1 MASKTAAAA
10 KAAAKAKGKAPP
22 PRKPAPKVAAKAA
35 PSKAAPA
42 KVPPKTAAAAAA
54 GKPAAAGK
62 APASN
67 IEAIKAVVIK
77 AAAKGAVPAPA
88 PAEKEAETTQDS
100 PLLDLSDA
108 AVRKMIKNAK
118 KRGYVTYEQLN
129 AVMPSEEV
137 TSEKIEDVLAM
148 LNEMGIN
155 VVENEDAG
163 EDEERDD
170 DDDEE
175 EGGDLVETSG
185 TKSVAETKKSEPGER
200 TDDPVRMY
208 LREMGSV
215 ELLSREGEIAIAKR
229 IEAGREAMIAG
240 LCESPLTFQA
250 IIIWRDELNEGK
262 VFLRD
267 IIDLEAT
274 YAGPDAVKGMA
285 NPAQPGV
292 PGVPGAMPAA
302 AAPGAAISGPALV
315 AAPPSAPPAATP
327 FRPAAYRPPTP
338 QGFRQNGS
346 GNGAGNGQAVEGE
359 EGTPVGDDGLD
370 DDDMEN
376 SLSLAAIEAELK
388 PKVMEAFDKIA
399 GEYKRL
405 RRLQDQDI
413 ANQLVNESLSPAQ
426 ERKYKKI
433 KEELITEVK
442 LLRLN
447 QARIDALV
455 EQLYDINKRLI
466 SFEGRLMRL
475 AESYGVERVDFLKN
489 HQGEELNPQWLNR
502 VSKLAARGWKNFV
515 AHEKDRIK
523 QIRGDIQALATE
535 TGLEIGEYRKLVHM
549 VQKGEREARQ
559 AKKEMV
565 EANLR
570 LVISIAKKYTNR
582 GLQFL
587 DLIQE
592 GNIGLMKAVDKFEYR
607 RGYKFSTYAT
617 WWIRQAIT
625 RSIADQ
631 ARTIRIPVH
640 MIETINKIVRTSRQ
654 MLHEIGREPTPEEL
668 AEKLAMPLE
677 KVRKV
682 LKIAKEPISLETP
695 IGDEEDS
702 HLGDFIEDK
711 NAILPIDAA
720 IQSNLRETTTRVLA
734 SLTPREE
741 RVLRMRFGI
750 GMNTDHTLEEVGQQ
764 FSVTRE
770 RIRQIE
776 AKALR
781 KLKHPSRSRKLRSFL
796 DN

>member
-1 MASKTAAAA
+1 MAD
-10 KAAAKAKGKAPP
+10 GGDGEDAPP
-22 PRKPAPKVAAKAA
+22 KPLA
-35 PSKAAPA
+35 
-42 KVPPKTAAAAAA
+42 
-54 GKPAAAGK
+54 
-62 APASN
+62 
-67 IEAIKAVVIK
+67 EA
-77 AAAKGAVPAPA
+77 
-88 PAEKEAETTQDS
+88 D
-100 PLLDLSDA
+100 
-108 AVRKMIKNAK
+108 M
-118 KRGYVTYEQLN
+118 
-129 AVMPSEEV
+129 
-137 TSEKIEDVLAM
+137 
-148 LNEMGIN
+148 
-155 VVENEDAG
+155 
-163 EDEERDD
+163 DE
-170 DDDEE
+170 
-175 EGGDLVETSG
+175 
-185 TKSVAETKKSEPGER
+185 
-200 TDDPVRMY
+200 
-208 LREMGSV
+208 
-215 ELLSREGEIAIAKR
+215 
-229 IEAGREAMIAG
+229 
-240 LCESPLTFQA
+240 
-250 IIIWRDELNEGK
+250 
-262 VFLRD
+262 
-267 IIDLEAT
+267 
-274 YAGPDAVKGMA
+274 
-285 NPAQPGV
+285 
-292 PGVPGAMPAA
+292 
-302 AAPGAAISGPALV
+302 
-315 AAPPSAPPAATP
+315 
-327 FRPAAYRPPTP
+327 
-338 QGFRQNGS
+338 
-346 GNGAGNGQAVEGE
+346 
-359 EGTPVGDDGLD
+359 
-370 DDDMEN
+370 DDMEN
-376 SLSLAAIEAELK
+376 SMSLAAIEAELK
-388 PKVMEAFDKIA
+388 PKVLETFDTIA
-399 GEYKRL
+399 NTFKRL
-405 RRLQDQDI
+405 RRLQEQDI
-413 ANQLVNESLSPAQ
+413 ENKLRNELAVAGQ
-426 ERKYKKI
+426 ERKYKKL
-433 KEELITEVK
+433 KEEIIPEVK
-442 LLRLN
+442 SLRLN

-455 EQLYDINKRLI
+455 EQLYDINKRLVGH
-466 SFEGRLMRL
+466 EGRLMRL
-475 AESYGVERVDFLKN
+475 SESHGVAREDFLKN
-489 HQGEELNPQWLNR
+489 YQGSELDPRWLNR
-502 VSKLAARGWKNFV
+502 VSKLSAKGWKNFV
-515 AHEKDRIK
+515 ARDKDRIK
-523 QIRGDIQALATE
+523 ELRGNIHGLATE
-535 TGLEIGEYRKLVHM
+535 TGLEIGEFRKIVHM

-654 MLHEIGREPTPEEL
+654 MLNEIGREPTPEEL
-668 AEKLAMPLE
+668 AEKLGMPLE

-682 LKIAKEPISLETP
+682 LKIAKEPLSLETP

>member
-1 MASKTAAAA
+1 MANAA
-10 KAAAKAKGKAPP
+10 KNEEQD
-22 PRKPAPKVAAKAA
+22 
-35 PSKAAPA
+35 
-42 KVPPKTAAAAAA
+42 TAT
-54 GKPAAAGK
+54 
-62 APASN
+62 
-67 IEAIKAVVIK
+67 
-77 AAAKGAVPAPA
+77 
-88 PAEKEAETTQDS
+88 AEPTERDS
-100 PLLDLSDA
+100 PLLDLSDQ
-108 AVRKMIKNAK
+108 AVKRLLKTAK
-118 KRGYVTYEQLN
+118 ARGYVTLDELN
-129 AVMPSEEV
+129 SVLPSEEV
-137 TSEKIEDVLAM
+137 SPDQIEDTMAM
-148 LNEMGIN
+148 LSDMGIN
-155 VVENEDAG
+155 VVETEEGEEAADAAAP
-163 EDEERDD
+163 DA
-170 DDDEE
+170 DDEE
-175 EGGDLVETSG
+175 GRAVVTAGLPARSETRVEP
-185 TKSVAETKKSEPGER
+185 AER

-262 VFLRD
+262 ILLRD

-274 YAGPDAVKGMA
+274 YEGPEAK
-285 NPAQPGV
+285 
-292 PGVPGAMPAA
+292 
-302 AAPGAAISGPALV
+302 
-315 AAPPSAPPAATP
+315 APPAIDGEAAAEGGE
-327 FRPAAYRPPTP
+327 PAEAA
-338 QGFRQNGS
+338 S
-346 GNGAGNGQAVEGE
+346 GES
-359 EGTPVGDDGLD
+359 GDDED
-370 DDDMEN
+370 EFEN
-376 SLSLAAIEAELK
+376 ALSLAAMEAELK
-388 PKVMEAFDKIA
+388 PKVLETFDNIA
-399 GEYKRL
+399 GTYKKL
-405 RRLQDQDI
+405 RKQQDKKLEQQVAGESGSRQQQKVYDKLREEI
-413 ANQLVNESLSPAQ
+413 ITDVKSLS
-426 ERKYKKI
+426 
-433 KEELITEVK
+433 
-442 LLRLN
+442 LN
-447 QARIDALV
+447 NARIESLV
-455 EQLYDINKRLI
+455 EQLYSINRRLVGL
-466 SFEGRLMRL
+466 EGRLMRL
-475 AESYGVERVDFLKN
+475 ADSYGVPRQQFIDEYFGNELDQTWLDRMAENGRKWGQLIKNERA
-489 HQGEELNPQWLNR
+489 QIG
-502 VSKLAARGWKNFV
+502 
-515 AHEKDRIK
+515 
-523 QIRGDIQALATE
+523 QIRKEIHELATE
-535 TGLEIGEYRKLVHM
+535 TGLEITEYRRIVKA

-702 HLGDFIEDK
+702 HLGDFIEDR
-711 NAILPIDAA
+711 NAVLPDQAA
-720 IQSNLRETTTRVLA
+720 IAANLRETTTRVLA

>member
-1 MASKTAAAA
+1 MATKAKTLQVKDKEKDTAAAD
-10 KAAAKAKGKAPP
+10 APEKDSP
-22 PRKPAPKVAAKAA
+22 DAP
-35 PSKAAPA
+35 
-42 KVPPKTAAAAAA
+42 
-54 GKPAAAGK
+54 
-62 APASN
+62 
-67 IEAIKAVVIK
+67 
-77 AAAKGAVPAPA
+77 
-88 PAEKEAETTQDS
+88 S

-108 AVRKMIKNAK
+108 AVKKMIKQAK
-118 KRGYVTYEQLN
+118 KRGFVTFDQLN
-129 AVMPSEEV
+129 EVLPSDT
-137 TSEKIEDVLAM
+137 TSPEQIEDIMSM
-148 LNEMGIN
+148 LSDMGIN
-155 VVENEDAG
+155 VSEAEDADSEEESKEEA
-163 EDEERDD
+163 EDETDNE
-170 DDDEE
+170 
-175 EGGDLVETSG
+175 LVEVTQKAV
-185 TKSVAETKKSEPGER
+185 TEVKKSEPGER

-208 LREMGSV
+208 LREMGTV

-262 VFLRD
+262 IFLRD

-274 YAGPDAVKGMA
+274 YAGPDAKNNM
-285 NPAQPGV
+285 NPALLPAPVGADGQPISAEAN
-292 PGVPGAMPAA
+292 GAANGNG
-302 AAPGAAISGPALV
+302 AAPAHV
-315 AAPPSAPPAATP
+315 APPAAPPAPTP
-327 FRPAAYRPPTP
+327 FRAAPAAAP
-338 QGFRQNGS
+338 
-346 GNGAGNGQAVEGE
+346 EGE
-359 EGTPVGDDGLD
+359 SVSSEGAADGDMD
-370 DDDMEN
+370 DDEFEN
-376 SLSLAAIEAELK
+376 QMSLAAIEAELK
-388 PKVMEAFDKIA
+388 PKVVETFDKIA
-399 GEYKRL
+399 DNYKKL
-405 RRLQDQDI
+405 RRLQEQDI
-413 ANQLVNESLSPAQ
+413 ANQLQSETLSPSQ
-426 ERKYKKI
+426 ERKYKKLKDEI
-433 KEELITEVK
+433 IVEVK
-442 LLRLN
+442 SLRLN
-447 QARIDALV
+447 QARIDSLV
-455 EQLYDINKRLI
+455 EQLYDINKKLV
-466 SFEGRLMRL
+466 SFEGRLLRL
-475 AESYGVERVDFLKN
+475 GDSHGVAREDFLRN
-489 HQGEELNPQWLNR
+489 YQGSELDPRWLNR
-502 VSKLAARGWKNFV
+502 VSKLSAKGWKNFV
-515 AHEKDRIK
+515 HHEKDRIK
-523 QIRGDIQALATE
+523 ELRGEIQQLAAL
-535 TGLEIGEYRKLVHM
+535 TGLEIGEFRKIVHG

-625 RSIADQ
+625 RSSADQ

-654 MLHEIGREPTPEEL
+654 MLNEIGREPTPEEL
-668 AEKLAMPLE
+668 AEKLGMPLE

-682 LKIAKEPISLETP
+682 LKIAKEPLSLETP
-695 IGDEEDS
+695 VGDEEDS

>member
-1 MASKTAAAA
+1 MPGRMRRRCRLPPRPGRRGRAGRHARRRNDAVRADAAAA
-10 KAAAKAKGKAPP
+10 
-22 PRKPAPKVAAKAA
+22 
-35 PSKAAPA
+35 
-42 KVPPKTAAAAAA
+42 
-54 GKPAAAGK
+54 
-62 APASN
+62 
-67 IEAIKAVVIK
+67 
-77 AAAKGAVPAPA
+77 VPAGRA
-88 PAEKEAETTQDS
+88 PNRH
-100 PLLDLSDA
+100 
-108 AVRKMIKNAK
+108 AVQAGQRR
-118 KRGYVTYEQLN
+118 RG
-129 AVMPSEEV
+129 S
-137 TSEKIEDVLAM
+137 
-148 LNEMGIN
+148 
-155 VVENEDAG
+155 
-163 EDEERDD
+163 
-170 DDDEE
+170 DEE
-175 EGGDLVETSG
+175 EKDPAE
-185 TKSVAETKKSEPGER
+185 VA
-200 TDDPVRMY
+200 
-208 LREMGSV
+208 
-215 ELLSREGEIAIAKR
+215 A
-229 IEAGREAMIAG
+229 
-240 LCESPLTFQA
+240 ESDF
-250 IIIWRDELNEGK
+250 DE
-262 VFLRD
+262 D
-267 IIDLEAT
+267 DLE
-274 YAGPDAVKGMA
+274 G
-285 NPAQPGV
+285 
-292 PGVPGAMPAA
+292 
-302 AAPGAAISGPALV
+302 
-315 AAPPSAPPAATP
+315 
-327 FRPAAYRPPTP
+327 
-338 QGFRQNGS
+338 
-346 GNGAGNGQAVEGE
+346 
-359 EGTPVGDDGLD
+359 
-370 DDDMEN
+370 

-388 PKVMEAFDKIA
+388 PKVLETFDTIA
-399 GEYKRL
+399 DTYKRL

-413 ANQLVNESLSPAQ
+413 ENKLRNQSLSPAQ
-426 ERKYKKI
+426 ERKYRKFKDEI
-433 KEELITEVK
+433 IAEVK
-442 LLRLN
+442 SLRLN

-455 EQLYDINKRLI
+455 EQLYDINKRLV
-466 SFEGRLMRL
+466 SYEGRLMRL
-475 AESYGVERVDFLKN
+475 SESYGVAREDFLRN
-489 HQGEELNPQWLNR
+489 YQGSELDPRWLNR
-502 VSKLAARGWKNFV
+502 VSKLSAKGWKNLV
-515 AHEKDRIK
+515 ARDKDRIK
-523 QIRGDIQALATE
+523 PIRSEIHTLAGE
-535 TGLEIGEYRKLVHM
+535 TGLEIAEFRKIVQM

-654 MLHEIGREPTPEEL
+654 MLNEIGREPTPEEL
-668 AEKLAMPLE
+668 AEKLGMPLE

-682 LKIAKEPISLETP
+682 LKIAKEPLSLETP

>member
-1 MASKTAAAA
+1 MATKAKTLQTKDKEKDD
-10 KAAAKAKGKAPP
+10 KAADAPE
-22 PRKPAPKVAAKAA
+22 KDSAEAP
-35 PSKAAPA
+35 
-42 KVPPKTAAAAAA
+42 
-54 GKPAAAGK
+54 
-62 APASN
+62 
-67 IEAIKAVVIK
+67 
-77 AAAKGAVPAPA
+77 
-88 PAEKEAETTQDS
+88 S

-108 AVRKMIKNAK
+108 AVKKMIKQAK
-118 KRGYVTYEQLN
+118 KRGFVTFDQLN
-129 AVMPSEEV
+129 EVLPSDT
-137 TSEKIEDVLAM
+137 TSPEQIEDIMSM
-148 LNEMGIN
+148 LSDMGIN
-155 VVENEDAG
+155 VSENEDSDG
-163 EDEERDD
+163 EEESKDD
-170 DDDEE
+170 DDDTDNE
-175 EGGDLVETSG
+175 LVEVTQKAV
-185 TKSVAETKKSEPGER
+185 TEVKKSEPGER

-208 LREMGSV
+208 LREMGTV

-262 VFLRD
+262 IFLRD

-274 YAGPDAVKGMA
+274 YAGPDAKNNM
-285 NPAQPGV
+285 NPALIAPPTGDGEAV
-292 PGVPGAMPAA
+292 AAEGGAEA
-302 AAPGAAISGPALV
+302 V
-315 AAPPSAPPAATP
+315 AAPPAAPPSATP
-327 FRPAAYRPPTP
+327 FRPAPPRGQP
-338 QGFRQNGS
+338 AAAP
-346 GNGAGNGQAVEGE
+346 AGESTSESAAD
-359 EGTPVGDDGLD
+359 GDMD
-370 DDDMEN
+370 DDEFEN
-376 SLSLAAIEAELK
+376 QMSLAAIEAELK
-388 PKVMEAFDKIA
+388 PKVVETFDKIA
-399 GEYKRL
+399 DSYKKL
-405 RRLQDQDI
+405 RKLQEQDI
-413 ANQLVNESLSPAQ
+413 ANQLESASQGPSLSPSQ
-426 ERKYKKI
+426 ERKYKKLKDEI
-433 KEELITEVK
+433 IVEVK
-442 LLRLN
+442 SLRLN
-447 QARIDALV
+447 QARIDSLV
-455 EQLYDINKRLI
+455 EQLYDINKRLV
-466 SFEGRLMRL
+466 SFEGRLLRL
-475 AESYGVERVDFLKN
+475 GDSHGVAREDFLRN
-489 HQGEELNPQWLNR
+489 YQGSELDPRWLNR
-502 VSKLAARGWKNFV
+502 VSKLSAKGWKNFV
-515 AHEKDRIK
+515 AVEKDRIK
-523 QIRGDIQALATE
+523 ELRGEIQQLAAL
-535 TGLEIGEYRKLVHM
+535 TGLEIGEFRKIVHG

-654 MLHEIGREPTPEEL
+654 MLNEIGREPTPEEL
-668 AEKLAMPLE
+668 AEKLGMPLE

-682 LKIAKEPISLETP
+682 LKIAKEPLSLETP
-695 IGDEEDS
+695 VGDEEDS

>member
-1 MASKTAAAA
+1 MATKAKTLQVKDKEKDD
-10 KAAAKAKGKAPP
+10 KAADTPEKDSPDAP
-22 PRKPAPKVAAKAA
+22 
-35 PSKAAPA
+35 
-42 KVPPKTAAAAAA
+42 
-54 GKPAAAGK
+54 
-62 APASN
+62 
-67 IEAIKAVVIK
+67 
-77 AAAKGAVPAPA
+77 
-88 PAEKEAETTQDS
+88 S

-108 AVRKMIKNAK
+108 AVKKMIKQAK
-118 KRGYVTYEQLN
+118 KRGFVTFDQLN
-129 AVMPSEEV
+129 EVLPSDT
-137 TSEKIEDVLAM
+137 TSPEQIEDIMSM
-148 LNEMGIN
+148 LSDMGIN
-155 VVENEDAG
+155 VSEAEDSDSEEENKEEA
-163 EDEERDD
+163 EDETDNE
-170 DDDEE
+170 
-175 EGGDLVETSG
+175 LVEVTQKAV
-185 TKSVAETKKSEPGER
+185 TEVKKSEPGER

-208 LREMGSV
+208 LREMGTV

-229 IEAGREAMIAG
+229 IEAGREAMIEG

-262 VFLRD
+262 IFLRD

-274 YAGPDAVKGMA
+274 YAGPDAKNNM
-285 NPAQPGV
+285 NPSLLAAPLGPDGQPLAAVNGH
-292 PGVPGAMPAA
+292 GAA
-302 AAPGAAISGPALV
+302 AARRAQPAPAHTAPP
-315 AAPPSAPPAATP
+315 AAPPSPTP
-327 FRPAAYRPPTP
+327 FRPAPASAP
-338 QGFRQNGS
+338 
-346 GNGAGNGQAVEGE
+346 AAAAEGE
-359 EGTPVGDDGLD
+359 STSEASADSDMD
-370 DDDMEN
+370 DDEFEN
-376 SLSLAAIEAELK
+376 QMSLAAIEAELK
-388 PKVMEAFDKIA
+388 PKVVETFDKIA
-399 GEYKRL
+399 DNYKKL
-405 RRLQDQDI
+405 RRLQEQDI
-413 ANQLVNESLSPAQ
+413 HNQLQNETLSPAQ
-426 ERKYKKI
+426 ERKYKKLKDEI
-433 KEELITEVK
+433 IVEVK
-442 LLRLN
+442 SLRLN
-447 QARIDALV
+447 QARIDSLV
-455 EQLYDINKRLI
+455 EQLYDINKKLV
-466 SFEGRLMRL
+466 SFEGRLLRL
-475 AESYGVERVDFLKN
+475 RGSHRGVAREDFLKN
-489 HQGEELNPQWLNR
+489 YQGSELDPRWLNR
-502 VSKLAARGWKNFV
+502 VSKLSAKGWKNFV
-515 AHEKDRIK
+515 HNEKDRIK
-523 QIRGDIQALATE
+523 ELRHEIQSLAAL
-535 TGLEIGEYRKLVHM
+535 TGLEIGEFRKIVHG

-654 MLHEIGREPTPEEL
+654 MLNEIGREPTPEEL
-668 AEKLAMPLE
+668 AEKLGMPLE

-711 NAILPIDAA
+711 AAVIPLDAA
-720 IQSNLRETTTRVLA
+720 IQANLREATTRVLA

-781 KLKHPSRSRKLRSFL
+781 KLKHPSRSRMLRSFL
-796 DN
+796 DQG

>member
-1 MASKTAAAA
+1 MAKKDSETSGAE
-10 KAAAKAKGKAPP
+10 
-22 PRKPAPKVAAKAA
+22 R
-35 PSKAAPA
+35 
-42 KVPPKTAAAAAA
+42 
-54 GKPAAAGK
+54 
-62 APASN
+62 
-67 IEAIKAVVIK
+67 
-77 AAAKGAVPAPA
+77 GAVEVA
-88 PAEKEAETTQDS
+88 DG
-100 PLLDLSDA
+100 PLLDLTDA
-108 AVRKMIKNAK
+108 AVKRMIKLAK
-118 KRGYVTYEQLN
+118 KRGFVTYAELN
-129 AVMPSEEV
+129 AVLPSEEV
-137 TSEKIEDVLAM
+137 NSEQIEDILSM

-155 VVENEDAG
+155 VVENEEQEEASSEESS
-163 EDEERDD
+163 EDEE
-170 DDDEE
+170 ESQ
-175 EGGDLVETSG
+175 GGDLIEAVQ
-185 TKSVAETKKSEPGER
+185 TKAVATRSSEPADR

-250 IIIWRDELNEGK
+250 IIIWRDELNDSK
-262 VFLRD
+262 VLLRD

-274 YAGPDAVKGMA
+274 YAGPDGKNTPKIDMT
-285 NPAQPGV
+285 
-292 PGVPGAMPAA
+292 
-302 AAPGAAISGPALV
+302 APGAAEALAAQQQAPAI
-315 AAPPSAPPAATP
+315 APLDPPARL
-327 FRPAAYRPPTP
+327 RPA
-338 QGFRQNGS
+338 
-346 GNGAGNGQAVEGE
+346 GE
-359 EGTPVGDDGLD
+359 DGGVDAPLPED
-370 DDDMEN
+370 VFDEEDDMEN
-376 SLSLAAIEAELK
+376 SVSLSAMEAELK
-388 PKVMEAFDKIA
+388 PKVVDTFDRIA
-399 GEYKRL
+399 NAYKKL
-405 RRLQDQDI
+405 RRLQDQ
-413 ANQLVNESLSPAQ
+413 NVVNKLKNETLTPSQ
-426 ERKYKKI
+426 ERKYKALKKDI
-433 KEELITEVK
+433 VVDVK
-442 LLRLN
+442 SLSLN
-447 QARIDALV
+447 PNRIEALV
-455 EQLYDINKRLI
+455 DQLYDINRRLI
-466 SFEGRLMRL
+466 GLETRLLRL
-475 AESYGVERVDFLKN
+475 AEGSGVTREDFLKN
-489 HQGEELNPQWLNR
+489 YQNSELDPKWLLR
-502 VSKLAARGWKNFV
+502 VSKLGGRGWKDFV
-515 AHEKDRIK
+515 ARAKEQIK
-523 QIRGDIQALATE
+523 ELLAEIHGLATE
-535 TGLEIGEYRKLVHM
+535 TGLEIQEFRRIVHL

-734 SLTPREE
+734 SLTAREE

>member
-1 MASKTAAAA
+1 M
-10 KAAAKAKGKAPP
+10 
-22 PRKPAPKVAAKAA
+22 
-35 PSKAAPA
+35 
-42 KVPPKTAAAAAA
+42 
-54 GKPAAAGK
+54 
-62 APASN
+62 
-67 IEAIKAVVIK
+67 AIKAKTLQAKDKEKDDK
-77 AAAKGAVPAPA
+77 AADAPEKDSQDA
-88 PAEKEAETTQDS
+88 PS

-108 AVRKMIKNAK
+108 AVKKMIKQAK
-118 KRGYVTYEQLN
+118 KRGFVTFDQLN
-129 AVMPSEEV
+129 EVLPSDQ
-137 TSEKIEDVLAM
+137 TSPEQIEDIMSM
-148 LNEMGIN
+148 LSDMGIN
-155 VVENEDAG
+155 VTEADDSEGEEDKDEGG
-163 EDEERDD
+163 EDETDNE
-170 DDDEE
+170 
-175 EGGDLVETSG
+175 LVEVTQKAV
-185 TKSVAETKKSEPGER
+185 TEVKKSEPGER

-208 LREMGSV
+208 LREMGTV

-262 VFLRD
+262 IFLRD

-274 YAGPDAVKGMA
+274 YAGPDAKAGMNTA
-285 NPAQPGV
+285 MIAGPNGENGEAPAEG
-292 PGVPGAMPAA
+292 GPAA
-302 AAPGAAISGPALV
+302 AAVGAPAHV
-315 AAPPSAPPAATP
+315 APPAAPPAPTP
-327 FRPAAYRPPTP
+327 FRTAPA
-338 QGFRQNGS
+338 G
-346 GNGAGNGQAVEGE
+346 GNAGEAEKDPAE
-359 EGTPVGDDGLD
+359 SAAEADMDEDDEF
-370 DDDMEN
+370 EN
-376 SLSLAAIEAELK
+376 QMSLAAIEAELK
-388 PKVMEAFDKIA
+388 PKVVEIFDKIA
-399 GEYKRL
+399 DSYKKL
-405 RRLQDQDI
+405 RKLQEQDI
-413 ANQLVNESLSPAQ
+413 QNQLQNESLSPHQ
-426 ERKYKKI
+426 ERKYKKLKDEI
-433 KEELITEVK
+433 IVEVK
-442 LLRLN
+442 SLRLN
-447 QARIDALV
+447 QARIDSLV
-455 EQLYDINKRLI
+455 EQLYDINKRLV
-466 SFEGRLMRL
+466 SHEGRLMRL
-475 AESYGVERVDFLKN
+475 ADSHGVAREDFLRN
-489 HQGEELNPQWLNR
+489 YTGSELDPRWLNR
-502 VSKLAARGWKNFV
+502 VSKLSAKGWKNFV
-515 AHEKDRIK
+515 HHEKDRIK
-523 QIRGDIQALATE
+523 DLRHEVHQLAAL
-535 TGLEIGEYRKLVHM
+535 TGLEIVEFRKIVHS

-654 MLHEIGREPTPEEL
+654 MLNEIGREPTPEEL
-668 AEKLAMPLE
+668 AEKLGMPLE

-682 LKIAKEPISLETP
+682 LKIAKEPLSLETP
-695 IGDEEDS
+695 VGDEEDS

>member
-1 MASKTAAAA
+1 MSAQTE
-10 KAAAKAKGKAPP
+10 
-22 PRKPAPKVAAKAA
+22 
-35 PSKAAPA
+35 
-42 KVPPKTAAAAAA
+42 TQET
-54 GKPAAAGK
+54 
-62 APASN
+62 
-67 IEAIKAVVIK
+67 EAQSD
-77 AAAKGAVPAPA
+77 G
-88 PAEKEAETTQDS
+88 
-100 PLLDLSDA
+100 PLLDLTDA
-108 AVRKMIKNAK
+108 GVKKFIKQAK
-118 KRGYVTYEQLN
+118 ARGYVTMEDLN
-129 AVMPSEEV
+129 KVLPSEEV
-137 TSEKIEDVLAM
+137 TPDAIEDTLAM
-148 LNEMGIN
+148 LSEMGVN
-155 VVENEDAG
+155 VVEA
-163 EDEERDD
+163 
-170 DDDEE
+170 EE
-175 EGGDLVETSG
+175 EAEQKEGEGGEVASTAET
-185 TKSVAETKKSEPGER
+185 SVAETPAKAAYDR

-229 IEAGREAMIAG
+229 IEAGRDAMISG
-240 LCESPLTFQA
+240 LCESALTFEA
-250 IIIWRDELNEGK
+250 IMVWRDELANNRIL
-262 VFLRD
+262 LREV
-267 IIDLEAT
+267 IDLDAT
-274 YAGPDAVKGMA
+274 YGVL
-285 NPAQPGV
+285 NPSSLPHNQPPQPV
-292 PGVPGAMPAA
+292 PGSPEAKEAA
-302 AAPGAAISGPALV
+302 
-315 AAPPSAPPAATP
+315 
-327 FRPAAYRPPTP
+327 
-338 QGFRQNGS
+338 
-346 GNGAGNGQAVEGE
+346 QAQETDADKE
-359 EGTPVGDDGLD
+359 EDEEDEDFDDGGGMSISAL
-370 DDDMEN
+370 
-376 SLSLAAIEAELK
+376 EAELRDG
-388 PKVMEAFDKIA
+388 VMEVLDAIA
-399 GEYKRL
+399 ADFGGFRK
-405 RRLQDQDI
+405 LQDK
-413 ANQLVNESLSPAQ
+413 LVEARLKGETLNAKDQKAYDTLTATISGRL
-426 ERKYKKI
+426 K
-433 KEELITEVK
+433 TMK
-442 LLRLN
+442 LN
-447 QARIDALV
+447 NNRIEALV
-455 EQLYDINKRLI
+455 EQLYAINKRLMGL
-466 SFEGRLMRL
+466 EGRLLRL
-475 AESYGVERVDFLKN
+475 ADSYGISRPEFLKAYFTR
-489 HQGEELNPQWLNR
+489 ELDPNWADNVKEMGVRWTKFSENEQ
-502 VSKLAARGWKNFV
+502 AQIA
-515 AHEKDRIK
+515 
-523 QIRGDIQALATE
+523 QIRGDVAAVATE
-535 TGLEIGEYRKLVHM
+535 AGLPIDDYRRIVQT

-796 DN
+796 DS